1 MLGAPTSR
9 RPLGGH
15 PGGEQE
21 ADKMAMIAFYAGL
34 IIGIF
39 VGCLLV
45 SLFSFF
51 LAGDDRSFPGPSA
64 PG

>member
-1 MLGAPTSR
+1 
-9 RPLGGH
+9 
-15 PGGEQE
+15 
-21 ADKMAMIAFYAGL
+21 MAMIAFYAGL